1 MRIAVVTLFPEMIG
15 AVLDWGVIGRAIDR
29 GLLGLGTV
37 DPRDFARDV
46 HRTVDDRP
54 YGGGPGMVMKVGPL
68 RAAISEARQAVPAGC
83 PVVALSAAGRRF
95 DQPMARELAA
105 KPGLVLL
112 AGRYEGID
120 ERVIERDVDLELS
133 IGDYVLSGG
142 EIPALA
148 VIDAVARLL
157 PGALGD
163 PDSAAQDSFADGLLE
178 CPHYTRPEEIDGQR
192 VPDVL
197 LGGDH
202 EAIRRWRL
210 AEALERTWLRRPD
223 LIDESALSDEQ
234 REILHELRASGTHDR

>member
-1 MRIAVVTLFPEMIG
+1 MRIAVVTLFPDMVE
-15 AVLDWGVIGRAIDR
+15 AVLGWGVIGRAVER
-29 GLLGLGTV
+29 GVIGLETFS
-37 DPRDFARDV
+37 PRDFARDA

-68 RAAISEARQAVPAGC
+68 REAIGAARQAVPAGSA
-83 PVVALSAAGRRF
+83 VIALSAAGRRF
-95 DQPMARELAA
+95 DQPTARELAA
-105 KPGLVLL
+105 MPGLVLL

-148 VIDAVARLL
+148 VIDSVARLL

-163 PDSAAQDSFADGLLE
+163 PESAGQDSFADGLLE
-178 CPHYTRPEEIDGQR
+178 APHYTRPDEIDGQR
-192 VPDVL
+192 VPEVL

-210 AEALERTWLRRPD
+210 KQALERTRLRRPE
-223 LIDESALSDEQ
+223 LLAGLELTDEQ
-234 REILHELRASGTHDR
+234 RAILHDLSKRDADDA